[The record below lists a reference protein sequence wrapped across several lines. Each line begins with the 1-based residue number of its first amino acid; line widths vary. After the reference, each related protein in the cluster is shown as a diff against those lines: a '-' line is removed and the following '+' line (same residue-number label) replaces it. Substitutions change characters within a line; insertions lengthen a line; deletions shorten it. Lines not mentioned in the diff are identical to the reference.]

1 MDYWEPKIVSMFR
14 IAYSSFLCLISLWGC
29 DSSSPLPYYNSPDFT
44 PLFIENPKEVATQID
59 HKIADF
65 RATDQNENHITLEQL
80 KGKVH
85 IANFMFTRCTSIC
98 PIMTNHL
105 KTIANTYENETQF
118 ALLSF
123 SVTPWM
129 DSIPNLRSFAKSY
142 AIKAKN
148 WHLLTGQKSEIYS
161 LARRSYFAEKS
172 LGYTKD
178 STEFLHTEHVLL
190 VDPKLRL
197 RGIYNA
203 TLKPDILQLKKDIA
217 QLLAEKTNGN
227 TKAISP
233 N

>member
-1 MDYWEPKIVSMFR
+1 MFR
-14 IAYSSFLCLISLWGC
+14 IAYGSFLCLIILWGC
-29 DSSSPLPYYNSPDFT
+29 NSSNPLPYYNSPDFT
-44 PLFIENPKEVATQID
+44 PLFIENPKAVGTQID

-65 RATDQNENHITLEQL
+65 RATDQNKDTITLEQI

-85 IANFMFTRCTSIC
+85 VANFMFTRCTSIC
-98 PIMTNHL
+98 PTMTNHL
-105 KTIANTYENETQF
+105 KIIADAYEKETQF

-123 SVTPWM
+123 SVNPWM
-129 DSIPNLRSFAKSY
+129 DSIPTLRSFAKSY
-142 AIKAKN
+142 GIKAKN

-203 TLKPDILQLKKDIA
+203 TLKPDMLQLQKDIA
-217 QLLAEKTNGN
+217 QLLAEK
-227 TKAISP
+227 
-233 N
+233 